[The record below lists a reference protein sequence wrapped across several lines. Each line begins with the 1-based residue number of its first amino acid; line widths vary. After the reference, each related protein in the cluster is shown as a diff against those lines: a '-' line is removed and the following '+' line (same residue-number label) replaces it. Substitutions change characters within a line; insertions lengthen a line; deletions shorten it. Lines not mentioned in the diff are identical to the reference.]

1 MSAQKSLDEEIERI
15 DGNVNGLFAK
25 VSDLTDRVEE
35 LEDELAEERSKRKAL
50 EGEVNTAIGTARA
63 VDDGARADGG
73 PTKQERA
80 RWLSRDEVIR
90 LTVERSNTGP
100 RNAHGNR
107 SEQIGSVTNKDVQQM
122 AKPETDLKWATVDEA
137 WKDLVRRWDAFV
149 VDDTGDVKTL
159 TLNSVDDVSDALVGV
174 VEESLGRDD
183 LANRFVG
190 GGD

>member
-1 MSAQKSLDEEIERI
+1 MSAQKSLADDVERI

-25 VSDLTDRVEE
+25 VSDLADRVEE
-35 LEDELAEERSKRKAL
+35 LEDELEEERRRRKAL
-50 EGEVNTAIGTARA
+50 EGEVNTAIGAARA

-90 LTVERSNTGP
+90 LTVEQSNVGP

-107 SEQIGSVTNKDVQQM
+107 TEQIGSVTNKDVQQM
-122 AKPETDLKWATVDEA
+122 AKPETDLKWATIDEA

-149 VDDTGDVKTL
+149 VDTSGDVKTL
-159 TLNSVDDVSDALVGV
+159 TLSSLEDVDDALVGV